1 MSYTNQKV
9 SWEHRTS
16 QDIYGDISHNTAVSI
31 IARKQ
36 PHQEVIK
43 TSDGRELLSKSI
55 YYVEV
60 KVEPNA
66 LSIARLDKLDGEI
79 VESIYVM
86 CDLGNTP
93 KLVKL
98 VTV

>member
-1 MSYTNQKV
+1 MSRTNQKV
-9 SWEHRTS
+9 SWEHRIS
-16 QDIYGDISHNTAVSI
+16 QDTYGDISYDEVVSI
-31 IARKQ
+31 KARKQ

-60 KVEPNA
+60 SVEPNA
-66 LSIARLDKLDGEI
+66 LSIVRLDKLDSEI

-86 CDLGNTP
+86 CDLMNAP